1 MKQFLLI
8 LLSLP
13 VVYSCGQ
20 ETKTSYKEK
29 PTELIYSDSLIGV
42 IQTSEERSYK
52 FQLDSGKIVKTG
64 YKEYGWN
71 MKYKVNQY
79 GQKEYYIYYD
89 NDGTIKDSTF
99 NTYSNEQ
106 VLLKRTRISS
116 SDTII
121 FEYGIIKGAASW
133 SNSANEEVLIK
144 KTTIDKKEEVI
155 NTYNYIIGSQ
165 VQIRED
171 FQNGILATQEIK
183 SFDMYGN
190 LYHEKK
196 IGPFEIIFS
205 QTYYKTVGENRLK
218 ERTEDR
224 FWVTKY
230 QYNEYGD
237 VIQKEKY
244 GFTYPELITLES
256 YEYKYD
262 SNNNII
268 DEKKYTKKPWKKKRE
283 LDFHRKTLYD
293 SYNNEI
299 QSTYFDDLNR
309 IKRSITTNIEYDEFA
324 NWTRKVRYF
333 DDEPYDLEERNIEYF
348 RIK

>member
-1 MKQFLLI
+1 MKQLLLI

-13 VVYSCGQ
+13 IVYSCGQ
-20 ETKTSYKEK
+20 EAKTSYKEK
-29 PTELIYSDSLIGV
+29 PIKLIYSDSLIGV
-42 IQTSEERSYK
+42 IQTSEERSYNFK
-52 FQLDSGKIVKTG
+52 LDSGKIVKTG
-64 YKEYGWN
+64 YKKYGWN

-79 GQKEYYIYYD
+79 GQEEYSIFYD

-106 VLLKRTRISS
+106 VLLKSTRISS

-133 SNSANEEVLIK
+133 SNSHNEEVLIK
-144 KTTIDKKEEVI
+144 KTTIDKKEKVI

-165 VQIRED
+165 LQIREE
-171 FQNGILATQEIK
+171 FQNGSLATQEIK
-183 SFDMYGN
+183 SFDMNGN

-196 IGPFEIIFS
+196 IGPFDIIFS
-205 QTYYKTVGENRLK
+205 QTYYKTVGERRLE

-224 FWVTKY
+224 LWVTKY

-237 VIQKEKY
+237 VIRKEKY
-244 GFTYPELITLES
+244 GFTYPEIITINS
-256 YEYKYD
+256 YEYEYD

-268 DEKKYTKKPWKKKRE
+268 DEKKYTKEIWKKNRE
-283 LDFHRKTLYD
+283 LNYHIKTLYD

-299 QSTYFDDLNR
+299 QSTHFDDLNR
-309 IKRSITTNIEYDEFA
+309 IKWSYTTDIEYDEFA
-324 NWTRKVRYF
+324 NWTRKVSYT
-333 DDEPYDLEERNIEYF
+333 DDEPYYLYERNIEYF